1 VSRGWGES
9 GTCVTRLHAARRSA
23 ASLAIGLE
31 RPGTPPG
38 ADRGLL
44 RGSGRLARVGR
55 LVFVVLAACCVGLG
69 IGVSAGAA
77 EASRAALH
85 SRPVVYEVSIAG
97 SVDPSVA
104 RLVERAVSD
113 AERAHGAA
121 LVVRLDTPGGLDS
134 SMRGIVK
141 AIQASTVPVLCW
153 TGPAGARAASAGTFI
168 LIGCPVA
175 AMTAGTNVGAAHPV
189 GVSGATETAKV
200 TNDAVAYIRALAES
214 RGRNADWGEQAVRES
229 VSISA
234 QAALGLHVIDLL
246 ASNVPALLDA
256 VNGRRVETAAGM
268 VVLNVAGATVHQV
281 DQTAG
286 ERLIHWL
293 SDADLAFLLYVLGL
307 AGLVFE
313 ILHPGLNVPGLVGL
327 VLFVLSLVLFDT
339 LPINVAGAVFL
350 AGAFVLFAID
360 LKVSAHGLPTLGGIV
375 LFVLGGLL
383 LYAPSSTRVS
393 RPLLIGI
400 AVALGGFFAVVVRAG
415 LRARNAPVVT
425 GVERLVG
432 AEGLVIE
439 ALEPRGQVRVQ
450 AEVWT
455 ATLATGGAQL
465 VPVGATVRVLAIR
478 GLSLVVEPT
487 SEASATGTA
496 STGMGV
502 RQ

>member
-1 VSRGWGES
+1 MTRPHTARWTASRP
-9 GTCVTRLHAARRSA
+9 
-23 ASLAIGLE
+23 AIGLD
-31 RPGTPPG
+31 RPGRLSG
-38 ADRGLL
+38 AERGLL
-44 RGSGRLARVGR
+44 SGSVRLARVR
-55 LVFVVLAACCVGLG
+55 QLVFGVVGVCCVGLG

-77 EASRAALH
+77 EGSSAASSR
-85 SRPVVYEVSIAG
+85 RPVVYEVSIG
-97 SVDPSVA
+97 GPVDSSVA

-134 SMRGIVK
+134 SMRQIVK

-175 AMTAGTNVGAAHPV
+175 AMAAGTNVGAAHPV

-234 QAALGLHVIDLL
+234 QAALGLHVIDVL
-246 ASNVPALLDA
+246 ASSVPALLDA
-256 VNGRRVETAAGM
+256 ENGRPVETAAGT

-327 VLFVLSLVLFDT
+327 ILFVLSLVLFDT

-383 LYAPSSTRVS
+383 LYEPSSTRVS

-400 AVALGGFFAVVVRAG
+400 AVGLGGFFAVVVRAG

-425 GVERLVG
+425 GVERILG
-432 AEGLVIE
+432 AEGVVIE
-439 ALEPRGQVRVQ
+439 TLEPGGQVRVQ

-455 ATLATGGAQL
+455 ATLATEGTQL

-487 SEASATGTA
+487 TEASGPGTA

-502 RQ
+502 TQCE

>member
-1 VSRGWGES
+1 MIRP
-9 GTCVTRLHAARRSA
+9 HAARRSA
-23 ASLAIGLE
+23 SRPAIGFD
-31 RPGTPPG
+31 RPGTPSA
-38 ADRGLL
+38 ADRPLL
-44 RGSGRLARVGR
+44 GGSGWLARVR
-55 LVFVVLAACCVGLG
+55 RRVFVVVAVCCVGLG

-77 EASRAALH
+77 DGPSVALS
-85 SRPVVYEVSIAG
+85 SRPVVYEVSIG
-97 SVDPSVA
+97 GPVDPAVA
-104 RLVERAVSD
+104 RLVERAISD
-113 AERAHGAA
+113 AEGAHSAA

-134 SMRGIVK
+134 SMRRIVK

-175 AMTAGTNVGAAHPV
+175 AMAAGTNVGAAHPV

-234 QAALGLHVIDLL
+234 QAALDLHVIDVL
-246 ASNVPALLDA
+246 ASSVPALLDA
-256 VNGRRVETAAGM
+256 ENGRRVETAAGM

-313 ILHPGLNVPGLVGL
+313 MLHPGLNVPGLVGL

-383 LYAPSSTRVS
+383 LYEPSSTRVS

-400 AVALGGFFAVVVRAG
+400 AVGLGGFFAVVVRAG

-432 AEGLVIE
+432 AEGVVIE

-455 ATLATGGAQL
+455 ATLATGGTQP
-465 VPVGATVRVLAIR
+465 VPVGTRVRVLAIR

-487 SEASATGTA
+487 TEASGPGTA
-496 STGMGV
+496 PNDMGV
-502 RQ
+502 TQ